1 MSIVQEI
8 KDLGRLDHII
18 NVLFKYEFGHFIE
31 KLRLKDRLSLHQR
44 LQKDKFVEK
53 PSDAYKLRKV
63 FEELGGAFI
72 KLAQLLSVRPDLVSK
87 EYMDEFSKLQDN
99 VPGFPFLEAKKIV
112 ESELK
117 KPLKE
122 VFDDF
127 DEEPIASASIAQ
139 VHKAK
144 LNNGKAV
151 AVKIQR
157 PNIKEM
163 MERDIDL
170 MVFFAKKLEQHNYN
184 ILNGTSPLTIIN
196 EFKKWTEKEM
206 DFEQEAA
213 NTEIFHNNLSKDK
226 NVAIPIVYR
235 DYSTKKVLT
244 LEYIDGIELHDIE
257 KVKKSNINIRKV
269 IVDGFNCILK
279 QVFVYGFFHADPHP
293 GNILIL
299 DKNRIAFV
307 DFGIVGNLNDELKE
321 QVSNLFIGIVNNDSG
336 RIVETFLD
344 MGLVKSDADIFRME
358 LENIIKPIQGSE
370 LKDVIISEVLDDVIC
385 LAHKYKVK
393 MPVGLV
399 LFGKT
404 MLTLE
409 GIALKYNP
417 NFKITVQSRHFLEK
431 IIRQRKSPKEII
443 NKIKE
448 HSIKLKD
455 FAVSFPEKTS
465 MLLGGVKNVDMGLKY
480 IDRDIRNLATE
491 MDRSSNR
498 VTFGLIITALI
509 IASTIMMSYDQI
521 TILNISAFSVI
532 GFSMAGLL
540 IIFVLISM
548 IREKKFK
555 VR

>member
-1 MSIVQEI
+1 
-8 KDLGRLDHII
+8 
-18 NVLFKYEFGHFIE
+18 
-31 KLRLKDRLSLHQR
+31 
-44 LQKDKFVEK
+44 
-53 PSDAYKLRKV
+53 
-63 FEELGGAFI
+63 
-72 KLAQLLSVRPDLVSK
+72 
-87 EYMDEFSKLQDN
+87 
-99 VPGFPFLEAKKIV
+99 
-112 ESELK
+112 
-117 KPLKE
+117 
-122 VFDDF
+122 
-127 DEEPIASASIAQ
+127 
-139 VHKAK
+139 
-144 LNNGKAV
+144 
-151 AVKIQR
+151 
-157 PNIKEM
+157 
-163 MERDIDL
+163 
-170 MVFFAKKLEQHNYN
+170 
-184 ILNGTSPLTIIN
+184 
-196 EFKKWTEKEM
+196 
-206 DFEQEAA
+206 
-213 NTEIFHNNLSKDK
+213 
-226 NVAIPIVYR
+226 
-235 DYSTKKVLT
+235 
-244 LEYIDGIELHDIE
+244 
-257 KVKKSNINIRKV
+257 
-269 IVDGFNCILK
+269 
-279 QVFVYGFFHADPHP
+279 
-293 GNILIL
+293 
-299 DKNRIAFV
+299 
-307 DFGIVGNLNDELKE
+307 
-321 QVSNLFIGIVNNDSG
+321 
-336 RIVETFLD
+336 